1 MPKALPRRAEALT
14 LEAINAFIH
23 EYYVPDDLVMNRVA
37 PRVTP
42 VRVRLLEEI
51 PMSPAKF
58 LLPILAI
65 VLSLACSGTHRFPQ
79 TEPAQTPA
87 ARATQAPQDRPQPIP
102 LDPAVRYGTLDNG
115 LAFYVRA
122 NQKPENRAQLRLVLN
137 AGSIVEDDDQRGLA
151 HFVEHMAFNGTENF
165 EKQELIDYLESVG
178 MRFGPDIN
186 AYTSFDETVYM
197 LEIPTDDEEI
207 VTTAFQILEDWAHQI
222 SFVDEEIDKERGVVI
237 EEWRLGRGAWGRIRD
252 KQFPV
257 IFHGSRY
264 AERLVIGDKETLET
278 APYDTL
284 RRFYRDWY
292 RPDLMAVIAVGDF
305 DAQDTEARI
314 RKHFSRIEGPDDE
327 RARVDYPIPDHDE
340 TLFSVVTDPEAT
352 SIDVEVGYK
361 RPPVKIETDVDMRE
375 SLVDNLYHGMMISRL
390 RELSRK
396 ANPPFQFA
404 FAASGWLGRTKSMY
418 RLYAEVSDGG
428 VERGLETLL
437 TEAKRVEQYGF
448 TETELERAKTDL
460 LRQIERQYEERDKQE
475 SRNLAGQYVQ
485 HFLEGDPAPSIEYIR
500 DLFNEIVPGVTLE
513 EIKARADQWI
523 SETNRVILVS
533 GPEKE
538 EAGVP
543 DESQLLAVF
552 AGVERLAV
560 TPWVD
565 QVRDEPLVASI
576 PVGGKVVE
584 ESTIDELGLTRWKL
598 QNGVSVLL
606 KPTDYK
612 NDEIVIQGYS
622 PGGTSLSSDDDFMS
636 ARMSSSVVQEMG
648 AGNFSNI
655 ELDKALTGKV
665 ANVQSFIGE
674 LSEGVSGSASP
685 KDLETMFQLLY
696 LRFTG
701 ARRDDE
707 AFQAYMTR
715 TEGWLENQQAS
726 PEFQFSI
733 KFFETLSMDHPRRKW
748 LTVERLKQLE
758 LEKALAFYRDRFA
771 DASDFLFT
779 LVGNFEVESIRPL
792 VETWIGGLPAA
803 GREESWR
810 DVGVH
815 SPEGVVTFVIEKGIA
830 PKSSARITFH
840 GPAEWS
846 PRNAHILSSTA
857 EVLRIRLREV
867 LREDM
872 GGVYGVGVNGR
883 ISRFPKQR
891 YSFTVSFSCD
901 PERVEE
907 LTAAVFAEIEA
918 LKEDGPGDDYIAKVR
933 EIQTRK
939 RETDLERNGFWARQL
954 AYQERND
961 LELTD
966 ILRYDELIEAVTR
979 ESVHEAVRHYL
990 DTDRYVQGVLVPENQ
1005 ATAND
1010 AASAGGGG

>member
-1 MPKALPRRAEALT
+1 
-14 LEAINAFIH
+14 
-23 EYYVPDDLVMNRVA
+23 
-37 PRVTP
+37 
-42 VRVRLLEEI
+42 
-51 PMSPAKF
+51 MSPAKS
-58 LLPILAI
+58 LLPILVI
-65 VLSLACSGTHRFPQ
+65 VLSLACSGTHRSPQ
-79 TEPAQTPA
+79 TEPAPRTPA
-87 ARATQAPQDRPQPIP
+87 PSATQAPQEQPQPQPIP
-102 LDPAVRYGTLDNG
+102 LDPAVRHGTLDNG
-115 LAFYVRA
+115 LEFYVRA
-122 NQKPENRAQLRLVLN
+122 NRKPENRAQLRLVLN

-165 EKQELIDYLESVG
+165 EKQELIDYLEGIG

-197 LEIPTDDEEI
+197 LEIPMDDEEI
-207 VTTAFQILEDWAHQI
+207 VATAFQILEDWAHGV
-222 SFVDEEIDKERGVVI
+222 SFEDEEIDKERGVVV

-257 IFHGSRY
+257 TFHGSRY
-264 AERLVIGDKETLET
+264 AERLVIGDKKILET

-305 DAQDTEARI
+305 DAQAIEDRI
-314 RKHFSRIEGPDDE
+314 RKHFSRIVGPDNK
-327 RARVDYPIPDHDE
+327 RARIDYPIPDHDE

-352 SIDVEVGYK
+352 SINVQVGYK
-361 RPPVKIETDVDMRE
+361 RPPIKVETNVDMRK
-375 SLVDNLYHGMMISRL
+375 SLVDDLYHDMMISRL
-390 RELSRK
+390 SELSQK
-396 ANPPFQFA
+396 ADPPFQFA

-418 RLYAEVSDGG
+418 RLYAVVRDGG

-437 TEAKRVEQYGF
+437 VEAKRVEQYGF
-448 TETELERAKTDL
+448 TATELKRARADL
-460 LRQIERQYEERDKQE
+460 LRRIERQYEERDKQE
-475 SRNLAGQYVQ
+475 SRNLAGRYVQ

-500 DLFNEIVPGVTLE
+500 DLFNEMVPGVTLE

-538 EAGVP
+538 AAGIP
-543 DESQLLAVF
+543 EESQLLAVF

-576 PVGGKVVE
+576 PVAGKVVA
-584 ESTIDELGLTRWKL
+584 ESTIDELGLTRWTL
-598 QNGVSVLL
+598 QNGVTVLL

-612 NDEIVIQGYS
+612 NDEIVIRGYS
-622 PGGTSLSSDDDFMS
+622 PGGTSLASDDDFMS
-636 ARMSSSVVQEMG
+636 ANMSSGVVGEMG

-655 ELDKALTGKV
+655 ELGKALAGKV
-665 ANVQSFIGE
+665 ANVRSFIGE
-674 LSEGVSGSASP
+674 LSEGVRGSASP
-685 KDLETMFQLLY
+685 KDMETMFQLLY

-726 PEFQFSI
+726 PGYQFSS
-733 KFFETLSMDHPRRKW
+733 KFSETLSMDHPRRRW
-748 LTVERLKQLE
+748 LTMERLKQLE

-779 LVGNFEVESIRPL
+779 LVGNFELESIRPF
-792 VETWIGGLPAA
+792 VETWIGGLPAT

-810 DVGVH
+810 DVGVQ
-815 SPEGVVTFVIEKGIA
+815 SPEGVVTFVIEKGIE

-883 ISRFPKQR
+883 IIRFPRQR

-907 LTAAVFAEIEA
+907 LTAAVFAEIET
-918 LKEDGPGDDYIAKVR
+918 LKEDGPGEDYIAKVQK
-933 EIQTRK
+933 IQTRK
-939 RETDLERNGFWARQL
+939 RETDLERNGFWASQL
-954 AYQERND
+954 EFQQRND

-966 ILRYDELIEAVTR
+966 ILRYDELIQAVTS
-979 ESVHEAVRHYL
+979 ESVHEAARRYL
-990 DTDRYVQGVLVPENQ
+990 NMDRYVQGVLVPESE
-1005 ATAND
+1005 ATAKS
-1010 AASAGGGG
+1010 ASAAAAD